1 MLSRAADSIY
11 WMSRYVERAEST
23 ASLVDVHL
31 RLVLDLPP
39 GMSEDWAPVLC
50 ATGDEAS
57 YRARFGEATR
67 ATVVAYLAF
76 DAENPSSMLSCLR
89 SARENARSVREHLS
103 PDMWEQLN
111 RSYLMVRSASASA
124 LDATHELFADLRM
137 SSLLFAGV
145 MDATML
151 HGEGWHFGRLGRFF
165 ERADQTSRLL
175 ELLHPGSMASPD
187 ATGTAE
193 DARWAVVLK
202 AAGAFETYRR
212 RHGTIAASRI
222 ADFLILD
229 RELPHSIHHA
239 LIEAEASLGA
249 LSRSPQRSFPS
260 AAVRRLGRLRS
271 ELEYAVMDEI
281 LADGLEAFLRGL
293 RLRLG
298 QVDAAIFETFFALPP
313 IAEARSTRS
322 V

>member
-1 MLSRAADSIY
+1 VLSRAADAFY

-39 GMSEDWAPVLC
+39 GMSEDWAPVLR

-57 YRARFGEATR
+57 FRARFGEATR

-76 DAENPSSMLSCLR
+76 DAGNPSSMLSCLR
-89 SARENARSVREHLS
+89 SARENACSVREHLS

-111 RSYLMVRSASASA
+111 RSYLMVRSASAAA

-151 HGEGWHFGRLGRFF
+151 HGEGWHFGRLGRFL

-187 ATGTAE
+187 ATGTAD
-193 DARWAVVLK
+193 DARWTVVLK

-249 LSRSPQRSFPS
+249 LSLAAPRSFPS
-260 AAVRRLGRLRS
+260 AAERRLGRLRS

-298 QVDAAIFETFFALPP
+298 QVDAAIFETFFALGPT
-313 IAEARSTRS
+313 AEARSTRT